1 MGEILLTPL
10 SDLASSAV
18 KVADKATLDEIKS
31 LLQNSTYGLS
41 ALKSTLATE
50 PLPSAV
56 STIYINSG
64 TTYTFSYSSIKKLK
78 LTYDD
83 HGYDLSITNLTIDGI
98 TYSEANVVCGES
110 AFITSYGADG
120 TNVSG
125 TLEIPCNSSISLTL
139 YNTSGNRIYTN
150 IAIFK

>member
-64 TTYTFSYSSIKKLK
+64 TTYTFSNPNSFNS
-78 LTYDD
+78 
-83 HGYDLSITNLTIDGI
+83 LSVT
-98 TYSEANVVCGES
+98 VFPV
-110 AFITSYGADG
+110 
-120 TNVSG
+120 
-125 TLEIPCNSSISLTL
+125 PCN
-139 YNTSGNRIYTN
+139 GV
-150 IAIFK
+150 